1 MSAFKRLTK
10 PRFILVYP
18 VAIALFWFAKTT
30 EPSLRAG
37 IFFVALGEAVRLWA
51 NGYVGDR
58 KVNRTDA
65 SHEGRKIGKLV
76 TTGPYAFV
84 RHPLY
89 FGSFLIGLGFMIIV
103 GRPWLL
109 LGAVPLLW
117 AYHRKIRQEEAVLA
131 HEAGREHVEYVRRVP
146 AIIPTLR
153 RYPHGEG
160 QWSWRGV
167 QASREVKTLI
177 WVIVLIIAFYLREE
191 FIQEHEFLEP
201 SKMPKQVAIMALA
214 VVLIAID
221 LVSELR
227 RRMPQPSATGS
238 SSGGR

>member
-1 MSAFKRLTK
+1 MNVFKWLTN
-10 PRFILVYP
+10 PRFVLVYP
-18 VAIALFWFAKTT
+18 VAVALFWFAKTT
-30 EPSLRAG
+30 GRGLFAG
-37 IFFVALGEAVRLWA
+37 AVLVMLGEAVRLWA

-65 SHEGRKIGKLV
+65 SHEGRKIGRLV

-89 FGSFLIGLGFMIIV
+89 FGSFVIGLGFMIIV

-109 LGAVPLLW
+109 LGAIPVLW

-131 HEAGREHVEYVRRVP
+131 HEAGREHVDYVRRVP
-146 AIIPTLR
+146 AVIPTLR

-160 QWSWRGV
+160 QWNWRGV
-167 QASREVKTLI
+167 QASREIKTLI
-177 WVIVLIIAFYLREE
+177 WVIVLIVVFYLRKDVV
-191 FIQEHEFLEP
+191 QDHDFLQP
-201 SKMPKQVAIMALA
+201 AKLPQQIFAMALA
-214 VVLIAID
+214 STLIAID

-227 RRMPQPSATGS
+227 RRIARPSTALDPS
-238 SSGGR
+238 R